1 MVFSCAVFGPV
12 HAQPYPNHP
21 VRLIVP
27 YPPGGITDVLARTIA
42 QRVSIDWGQ
51 QLPEVP
57 TMIESGLPGF
67 AVTPWW
73 GIFAPAGTPRP
84 VIAKLHHDIV
94 VAILPFFVQSLG

>member
-1 MVFSCAVFGPV
+1 MKSILASAMVFSCAVFGPV

-51 QLPEVP
+51 QMIVYHEVRRIIRLSP
-57 TMIESGLPGF
+57 
-67 AVTPWW
+67 
-73 GIFAPAGTPRP
+73 
-84 VIAKLHHDIV
+84 IARL
-94 VAILPFFVQSLG
+94 